1 MKLFYVVKTSPEPAQ
16 RNCLLTQKSAFD
28 SMHVPMPRRLIKRPE
43 HDRTEQIKFFFARCA
58 LARHSSCRDEKDLG
72 LKRYVLC

>member
-28 SMHVPMPRRLIKRPE
+28 SMHVPMPRRVIKRPE
-43 HDRTEQIKFFFARCA
+43 HDRTEQIKFFLRAVPSQGTA
-58 LARHSSCRDEKDLG
+58 HAET
-72 LKRYVLC
+72 KRISG

>member
-16 RNCLLTQKSAFD
+16 RYCLLTQKSAFD
-28 SMHVPMPRRLIKRPE
+28 SMHVPMPRRVSKRPVQMGGIE
-43 HDRTEQIKFFFARCA
+43 PSSFLRAVPV
-58 LARHSSCRDEKDLG
+58 RHGKCRDERGLG